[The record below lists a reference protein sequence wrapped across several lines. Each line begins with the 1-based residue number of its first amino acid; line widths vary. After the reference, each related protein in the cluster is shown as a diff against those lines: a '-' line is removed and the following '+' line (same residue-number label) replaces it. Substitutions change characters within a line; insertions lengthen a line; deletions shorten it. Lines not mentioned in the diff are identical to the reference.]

1 MNDFRKY
8 PKLLTIDK
16 SALLIIDIQERIYKV
31 VQDHEDLV
39 SNALKLIKAA
49 NLMKIPIF
57 HTEQYTKGL
66 GPTVSQIR
74 NELKDQAIHKLT
86 FSCFNAEDLFE
97 RLGNSKVEQV
107 IISGIEAHVCVQQT
121 VLDLLSSGFQVNL
134 AVDAISSRK
143 RIDCNTAIK
152 RMENEGAITTT
163 VESILFELLQICDT
177 PLFKEISRLIK

>member
-1 MNDFRKY
+1 M
-8 PKLLTIDK
+8 I
-16 SALLIIDIQERIYKV
+16 V
-31 VQDHEDLV
+31 
-39 SNALKLIKAA
+39 
-49 NLMKIPIF
+49 
-57 HTEQYTKGL
+57 
-66 GPTVSQIR
+66 
-74 NELKDQAIHKLT
+74 
-86 FSCFNAEDLFE
+86 
-97 RLGNSKVEQV
+97 
-107 IISGIEAHVCVQQT
+107 SGIEAHVCVQQT